1 LFRNKKN
8 NNKSKTKNR
17 TWNKIWLKIKGIIG
31 WVFQKCWH
39 NNILILNIP
48 DKAVCKIILQ
58 IFYRMRVFSLFTK
71 SIWIIL
77 IIYLREVLTFYI
89 DLRNCQNF
97 YLAFYGKLKTKSHMR
112 KFQSSILICFF
123 LHETSCV
130 FEPFLLTHFARAYI
144 YLLLNYSRIS
154 TMGTHLERIA
164 SHALSRCG
172 DATRFSRELAD
183 GIIAARCK

>member
-1 LFRNKKN
+1 MFRNKKN
-8 NNKSKTKNR
+8 NNNSKTKNR
-17 TWNKIWLKIKGIIG
+17 TWNKIRLKIKGIIG

-39 NNILILNIP
+39 NILILNIP
-48 DKAVCKIILQ
+48 DKAVYKIILQ

-123 LHETSCV
+123 ARNV
-130 FEPFLLTHFARAYI
+130 MRFRAFLTDAFRARVYLSFVKLFKNFDDGNAFGTNRKSRVVKMRRRDAFFAWTCGR
-144 YLLLNYSRIS
+144 NYR
-154 TMGTHLERIA
+154 G
-164 SHALSRCG
+164 AL
-172 DATRFSRELAD
+172 
-183 GIIAARCK
+183 